1 MPAVSRNNFQS
12 LATAAEFEGVD
23 VSFLTVDFINAMNA
37 ETGDP
42 QNDSTV
48 AGLALVRQALENLG
62 FNIIGN
68 GALGV
73 SNTEMPYMVRTDS
86 VDATLLATSSDNTI
100 RDAIRAVDTNGRAA
114 SATPRNTANFSAA
127 TVTIQSL
134 GMTDTGVNA

>member
-73 SNTEMPYMVRTDS
+73 SNTEMTYMVRTDS

-100 RDAIRAVDTNGRAA
+100 RDAIRAVATNGRAA

>member
-1 MPAVSRNNFQS
+1 MPIARNNFAS

-23 VSFLTVDFINAMNA
+23 VSFLTVDFISSMAA

-42 QNDSTV
+42 QANSTT
-48 AGLALVRQALENLG
+48 AGLALVRHALEDLG

-68 GALGV
+68 GALAVG
-73 SNTEMPYMVRTDS
+73 STEMTYMVRTDS
-86 VDATLLATSSDNTI
+86 VDATLLATGSDDTI
-100 RDAIRAVDTNGRAA
+100 RDAIRAVDTAGRAA

-127 TVTIQSL
+127 TVTIQAL

>member
-48 AGLALVRQALENLG
+48 AGLALVRHALENLW

-73 SNTEMPYMVRTDS
+73 SNTEMTYMVRTDS

>member
-12 LATAAEFEGVD
+12 LATAAEFQAVD

-73 SNTEMPYMVRTDS
+73 SNTEMTYMVRTDS